1 MHLHESAACQCSD
14 VSCPFLPRRLTQYST
29 AFASVCVDVSVCVSV
44 CVDVCVS
51 ASLSVSVSVCLCR
64 CGQYNKTEQ
73 LNGTG
78 GCLLEALNLSS
89 FGALH
94 GAFHV
99 GRILGA
105 ITKSIASHSIAGT
118 FVQFAL

>member
-1 MHLHESAACQCSD
+1 
-14 VSCPFLPRRLTQYST
+14 
-29 AFASVCVDVSVCVSV
+29 
-44 CVDVCVS
+44 
-51 ASLSVSVSVCLCR
+51 VCLCL

-105 ITKSIASHSIAGT
+105 ITNIASNSIAGT
-118 FVQFAL
+118 FFQFAL

>member
-1 MHLHESAACQCSD
+1 MHLHESESACSD

-51 ASLSVSVSVCLCR
+51 VSLSVSVSVSVCLCL
-64 CGQYNKTEQ
+64 CGQYNKTQQ

-105 ITKSIASHSIAGT
+105 ITKIS
-118 FVQFAL
+118 

>member
-1 MHLHESAACQCSD
+1 MRGRVHA
-14 VSCPFLPRRLTQYST
+14 
-29 AFASVCVDVSVCVSV
+29 
-44 CVDVCVS
+44 
-51 ASLSVSVSVCLCR
+51 
-64 CGQYNKTEQ
+64 QYNRTEQ
-73 LNGTG
+73 LNGTA

-105 ITKSIASHSIAGT
+105 INAQVDCHGAGCNYAAITFET
-118 FVQFAL
+118 FVYRDPAPTLFPLDWCG

>member
-1 MHLHESAACQCSD
+1 MTD
-14 VSCPFLPRRLTQYST
+14 PY
-29 AFASVCVDVSVCVSV
+29 
-44 CVDVCVS
+44 
-51 ASLSVSVSVCLCR
+51 ASLTLR
-64 CGQYNKTEQ
+64 CTGLDKYNTTQ
-73 LNGTG
+73 QQHGSG

-105 ITKSIASHSIAGT
+105 INSQLDCDRAGCNYDAITFET
-118 FVQFAL
+118 FVYRDPAPTLFPLDWCG

>member
-1 MHLHESAACQCSD
+1 M
-14 VSCPFLPRRLTQYST
+14 Y
-29 AFASVCVDVSVCVSV
+29 
-44 CVDVCVS
+44 
-51 ASLSVSVSVCLCR
+51 
-64 CGQYNKTEQ
+64 GQYNRTEQ

-105 ITKSIASHSIAGT
+105 INAQVDCHGAGCNYAAITFET
-118 FVQFAL
+118 FVYRDPAPTLFPLDWCG

>member
-1 MHLHESAACQCSD
+1 MSLHESA
-14 VSCPFLPRRLTQYST
+14 SCPFLPRRLTQYST
-29 AFASVCVDVSVCVSV
+29 ALASVCVDVSVDVSV
-44 CVDVCVS
+44 CVDVSICVS
-51 ASLSVSVSVCLCR
+51 VCVSVSLSVSVSVCLCL

-105 ITKSIASHSIAGT
+105 ITNQSHPI
-118 FVQFAL
+118 

>member
-1 MHLHESAACQCSD
+1 
-14 VSCPFLPRRLTQYST
+14 
-29 AFASVCVDVSVCVSV
+29 VSVR
-44 CVDVCVS
+44 
-51 ASLSVSVSVCLCR
+51 LCL

-105 ITKSIASHSIAGT
+105 ITKISNIYIITLLYITNRIQFNCCNVLLFELLELSGCCCFFIAGT
-118 FVQFAL
+118 F